1 MSSCS
6 ACRANWARIQRL
18 GTMSRRQMVEK
29 ATLVFMTRRDDRTY
43 FWFGTPSVVH
53 DFLAIISM
61 SMWPW
66 AVQGLVMRIYWSDHV
81 N

>member
-1 MSSCS
+1 MC
-6 ACRANWARIQRL
+6 
-18 GTMSRRQMVEK
+18 MRQMVEK

-66 AVQGLVMRIYWSDHV
+66 TVQGLVMRIYWSDHV
-81 N
+81 NLDRRKVLEFFHRRTHSRSG